1 MMSAGKG
8 QYSQYTFLL
17 TKATQWF
24 GILSPVQYSTQNIS
38 KDSKYSFQVWKYSTN
53 GTICT
58 LQQIFPNTLN
68 EDNIQ
73 KMQKWTFQQ

>member
-24 GILSPVQYSTQNIS
+24 GKIS

-58 LQQIFPNTLN
+58 LQQIFHNTTN
-68 EDNIQ
+68 EDNTQ